1 MTKRWTVTGSVAADV
16 GAAMGCILM
25 LAACGGG
32 AKQPGTCP
40 DGTVLRGS
48 DCVPTASAKD
58 PEDLAPAGGSSDHA
72 NGAPKAADDTPSDSS
87 APSGGTTPYDKDAVE
102 AQLKRGAR
110 SVKAACGAAT
120 DDDGQA
126 NGPWGKTTAKIT
138 LGRNGHV
145 KEVTLPSPYQGTP
158 VGECVVHAFD
168 KIQFPPYAAPS
179 DVAVDWDVELVK
191 PKR

>member
-16 GAAMGCILM
+16 VATLGSIL
-25 LAACGGG
+25 LIAACGGE

-40 DGTVLRGS
+40 EGTVLRGS
-48 DCVPTASAKD
+48 DCIPTASAKD
-58 PEDLAPAGGSSDHA
+58 PEELTPTSGSSDHA
-72 NGAPKAADDTPSDSS
+72 GGGSAKASDDTPSDSS
-87 APSGGTTPYDKDAVE
+87 SRGSGTPYDKDAVE

-120 DDDGQA
+120 DDEGQA

-145 KEVTLPSPYQGTP
+145 KDVTLPSPYEGTP
-158 VGECVVHAFD
+158 VGLCVVHAFD

-179 DVAVDWDVELVK
+179 DVSVDWDVELVK
-191 PKR
+191 PRH